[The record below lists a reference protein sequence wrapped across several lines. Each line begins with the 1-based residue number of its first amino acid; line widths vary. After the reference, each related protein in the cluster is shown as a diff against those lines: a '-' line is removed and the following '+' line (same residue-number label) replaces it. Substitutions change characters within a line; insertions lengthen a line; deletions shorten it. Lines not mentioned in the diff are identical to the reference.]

1 MERNGGALLSAVQLE
16 QPVKSPIYDARQKV
30 TAVDKPLRVSVNFLP
45 SPTAAVIESALLM
58 LLIGWIDYKTTD
70 FAITVFYFGP
80 VVLSTWRAGRKG
92 GGLSRHFAARQCSW
106 RT

>member
-1 MERNGGALLSAVQLE
+1 MEPNRVALLSAIQLE
-16 QPVKSPIYDARQKV
+16 QPVNLPTYDGRQEFTAADKSR
-30 TAVDKPLRVSVNFLP
+30 RVSVNFLR

-80 VVLSTWRAGRKG
+80 VVLATWRAGRKAG
-92 GGLSRHFAARQCSW
+92 WFIAALCGATVLR